1 MQIQLE
7 AQPYASIQADA
18 LVTYIFD
25 KDDKVEGIIA
35 DLNQTINDR
44 LAQLAATGE
53 ISGKP
58 LSLTFIHFPQ
68 GLEAKRLL
76 IVGACDSIHV
86 LAAAF
91 HPFALRSCANW
102 A

>member
-18 LVTYIFD
+18 LVAYIFD

-44 LAQLAATGE
+44 LAQLAANGE
-53 ISGKP
+53 ISG
-58 LSLTFIHFPQ
+58 
-68 GLEAKRLL
+68 
-76 IVGACDSIHV
+76 
-86 LAAAF
+86 
-91 HPFALRSCANW
+91 
-102 A
+102 